1 MCYLLWS
8 WEGDVHGVE
17 KDLVERLLHGGVEGG
32 ARGGC
37 GAGGGVGARAEV
49 QRLAVPR
56 LQPRPALV
64 LQPPSLELP
73 LLILDLKLQVTLNAF
88 KHSIHDVFK
97 IKTPKIYHLIDFI
110 AHCNSIHSAASS
122 SGAYSQLEKSQ
133 YKLHKYF

>member
-32 ARGGC
+32 AR
-37 GAGGGVGARAEV
+37 GGVGARAEV

-73 LLILDLKLQVTLNAF
+73 LLILDLKC
-88 KHSIHDVFK
+88 K
-97 IKTPKIYHLIDFI
+97 
-110 AHCNSIHSAASS
+110 
-122 SGAYSQLEKSQ
+122 
-133 YKLHKYF
+133 

>member
-17 KDLVERLLHGGVEGG
+17 KDLVERLLQ
-32 ARGGC
+32 
-37 GAGGGVGARAEV
+37 AGGGVGARAEV

-64 LQPPSLELP
+64 LQPPPLELP

-88 KHSIHDVFK
+88 KHKDCLKVKWLLCF
-97 IKTPKIYHLIDFI
+97 HLQKPREL
-110 AHCNSIHSAASS
+110 HHS
-122 SGAYSQLEKSQ
+122 E
-133 YKLHKYF
+133 

>member
-1 MCYLLWS
+1 MYRLYRTRILQQVCYLLWS

-32 ARGGC
+32 ARGG
-37 GAGGGVGARAEV
+37 GVAGGGVGARAEV

-64 LQPPSLELP
+64 LQPPPLELP

-88 KHSIHDVFK
+88 KHKDCLKVKWLLCF
-97 IKTPKIYHLIDFI
+97 HLQKPREL
-110 AHCNSIHSAASS
+110 HHS
-122 SGAYSQLEKSQ
+122 K
-133 YKLHKYF
+133 